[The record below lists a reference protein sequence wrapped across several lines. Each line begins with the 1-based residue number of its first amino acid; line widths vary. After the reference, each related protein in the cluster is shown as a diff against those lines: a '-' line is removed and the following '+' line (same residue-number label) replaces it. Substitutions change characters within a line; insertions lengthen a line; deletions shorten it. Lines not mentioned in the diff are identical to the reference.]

1 MNESTGQPVNHFQM
15 SRFTISDL
23 KPHMTDEIAQA
34 AALLHRVFAPQDSW
48 ATLAEAEEEVAEML
62 APDRILRAAL
72 ADGEVI
78 GWIGGIPGYNGNVWE
93 LHPLLV
99 APEWQGQGAGAALV
113 QDFEALV
120 RAKGGLTI
128 QLGTDDV
135 TDATSL
141 SGIDLYTDTWEKVR
155 TIRNL
160 NRHPFEFYLKQGYTI
175 TGVVPDANGR
185 GRPDILMTK
194 RIG

>member
-1 MNESTGQPVNHFQM
+1 MNH
-15 SRFTISDL
+15 FTISDL
-23 KPHMTDEIAQA
+23 KPPMTTEIAQA

-78 GWIGGIPGYNGNVWE
+78 GWIGGIPGYEGNVWE

-99 APEWQGQGAGAALV
+99 APEWQGQGVGAALV
-113 QDFEALV
+113 QDFEGLV
-120 RAKGGLTI
+120 RAKGGLTV

-141 SGIDLYTDTWEKVR
+141 SGIDLYADTWEKIR

-160 NRHPFEFYLKQGYTI
+160 NRHPFEFYQKQGYTI

>member
-1 MNESTGQPVNHFQM
+1 
-15 SRFTISDL
+15 
-23 KPHMTDEIAQA
+23 MTLQVAQA
-34 AALLHRVFAPQDSW
+34 AALLQRVFAPQDSW
-48 ATLAEAEEEVAEML
+48 ATLAEAEQEVAEML
-62 APDRILRAAL
+62 APDRILRVAL
-72 ADGEVI
+72 VGGEVI

-99 APEWQGQGAGAALV
+99 APEWQGRGVGAALV
-113 QDFEALV
+113 RDFEAQVL
-120 RAKGGLTI
+120 AKGGLTI

-141 SGIDLYTDTWEKVR
+141 SGVNLYEETWEKVR

-160 NRHPFEFYLKQGYTI
+160 NRHPFEFYQKQGYTI
-175 TGVVPDANGR
+175 IGVMPDANGR
-185 GRPDILMTK
+185 GRPDILMGK

>member
-1 MNESTGQPVNHFQM
+1 MNHF
-15 SRFTISDL
+15 TITTLTPS
-23 KPHMTDEIAQA
+23 MTPEIAQA

-48 ATLAEAEEEVAEML
+48 VTLAEAKDEVAEML
-62 APDRILRAAL
+62 APDRILRVAL
-72 ADGEVI
+72 AEGRVI
-78 GWIGGIPGYNGNVWE
+78 GWIGGIPGYKGNVWE

-99 APEWQGQGAGAALV
+99 APDWQGQGVGAALV

-120 RAKGGLTI
+120 LAKGGLTI

-141 SGIDLYTDTWEKVR
+141 SGVDLYAETWEKIR

-160 NRHPFEFYLKQGYTI
+160 MRHPFEFYQKQGYAI
-175 TGVVPDANGR
+175 IGVVPDANGR
-185 GRPDILMTK
+185 GRPDILMGK
-194 RIG
+194 RIS

>member
-1 MNESTGQPVNHFQM
+1 MNH
-15 SRFTISDL
+15 FTISDL
-23 KPHMTDEIAQA
+23 KPPMTTEIAQA

-48 ATLAEAEEEVAEML
+48 TTLAEAEEEVAEML

-78 GWIGGIPGYNGNVWE
+78 GWNGGIPCYDGNVWE

-99 APEWQGQGAGAALV
+99 APEWQGQGVGAALV
-113 QDFEALV
+113 QDFEGLV

-135 TDATSL
+135 TGATSL
-141 SGIDLYTDTWEKVR
+141 CGIDLYTDTWEKIR

-160 NRHPFEFYLKQGYTI
+160 NRHPFEFY
-175 TGVVPDANGR
+175 
-185 GRPDILMTK
+185 
-194 RIG
+194 